1 MSERMD
7 LGAVSAYAIAVEN
20 GFEGTEAEWLESL
33 KGDTGAKGDTGE
45 SGKSAYQI
53 AVDDGFSGTE
63 SEWLASLKGKKGDA
77 GATYDDTEIKQ
88 DIAKI
93 QKTQSILGAKNLL
106 AYPYYDQ
113 SQVKNG
119 VTWTINDD
127 TSITVNGTAT
137 SYSYIDLEHGNFVP
151 TTNEYI
157 ATIKNASW
165 AAVALQVILYDLEQM
180 KNVWQVGIVNP
191 TKITFTNEE
200 IAFINNGTY
209 IVIVRLFINGNFT
222 ADNVTV
228 YPMLRLAS
236 DTDDTWQPPAPTNY
250 QLNRKV
256 DAIAKGYL
264 SGKSIMVIGDSLTA
278 TYQGTS
284 WLKYLC
290 DRVGA
295 TAINN
300 ATSGAYMAKV
310 AYPDTTDTSVYAK
323 VCESE
328 SSMYIDENDVNPD
341 YIIVF
346 AGTNDIRHGTLGT
359 SGNDDVTTVYG
370 ALPHICEQLQTRFPN
385 AHLGF
390 ITPYKATATQYNY
403 QGFVD
408 AIKSVCAEYS
418 IPVFDNY
425 TYGGVNFRNEA
436 VQAALTRGDGLHL
449 NNKGWEYVSHKFE
462 AFIRSL

>member
-1 MSERMD
+1 MGVYNNNNGVLTPIANETQFIAPVNEYVTKPELEAIVPND
-7 LGAVSAYAIAVEN
+7 TSADNKLVNSDKLDTKLNDIWKAN
-20 GFEGTEAEWLESL
+20 GE
-33 KGDTGAKGDTGE
+33 
-45 SGKSAYQI
+45 
-53 AVDDGFSGTE
+53 
-63 SEWLASLKGKKGDA
+63 
-77 GATYDDTEIKQ
+77 
-88 DIAKI
+88 
-93 QKTQSILGAKNLL
+93 LGAKNLL
-106 AYPYYDQ
+106 VYPYDHQ

-119 VTWTINDD
+119 ITWTINDD
-127 TSITVNGTAT
+127 TSITANGTAT
-137 SYSYIDLEHGNFVP
+137 NYSYIDLEKGNFVP

-165 AAVALQVILYDLEQM
+165 TAVGMIVILYDLIQK
-180 KNVWQVGIVNP
+180 KNVWNISMVSL

-200 IAFINNGTY
+200 IALINNGTY
-209 IVIVRLFINGNFT
+209 VVIVRVFVNPNVT
-222 ADNVTV
+222 VDNVTV

-236 DTDDTWQPPAPTNY
+236 DTDDAWQPYAPTNY

-359 SGNDDVTTVYG
+359 NGNDDVTTVYG

-425 TYGGVNFRNEA
+425 TYGGVNFRNES

-449 NNKGWEYVSHKFE
+449 NNKGWEYVSYKFE

>member
-1 MSERMD
+1 MSKID
-7 LGAVSAYAIAVEN
+7 LGAVSTYAIAVEN
-20 GFEGTEAEWLESL
+20 GFSGTEAEWLESL
-33 KGDTGAKGDTGE
+33 KG
-45 SGKSAYQI
+45 S
-53 AVDDGFSGTE
+53 
-63 SEWLASLKGKKGDA
+63 
-77 GATYDDTEIKQ
+77 
-88 DIAKI
+88 
-93 QKTQSILGAKNLL
+93 
-106 AYPYYDQ
+106 
-113 SQVKNG
+113 NG
-119 VTWTINDD
+119 
-127 TSITVNGTAT
+127 
-137 SYSYIDLEHGNFVP
+137 
-151 TTNEYI
+151 
-157 ATIKNASW
+157 
-165 AAVALQVILYDLEQM
+165 
-180 KNVWQVGIVNP
+180 VGIVNVEQ
-191 TKITFTNEE
+191 TTTSAENGGVNIITVTLSNGTEKTFEVRNGTGGSGGSDIIPVDTELYNIPKNTGTFRFDATQLWGMSFAEDIHITTLKLVPFDESIIETVDFGIGSKGAVNISEMKQWIATETTLGDVVTLDVDIPTNEMLVMKFNTSNSLANLTYQKNQTGLSLWSTSE
-200 IAFINNGTY
+200 LAGYAPSCVLVGHTANSGSGT
-209 IVIVRLFINGNFT
+209 IPSG
-222 ADNVTV
+222 AEVT
-228 YPMLRLAS
+228 
-236 DTDDTWQPPAPTNY
+236 D
-250 QLNRKV
+250 
-256 DAIAKGYL
+256 YL

-278 TYQGTS
+278 SYQSTS
-284 WLKYLC
+284 WLKILC

-323 VCESE
+323 VCERE

-359 SGNDDVTTVYG
+359 SGSDDVTTVYG

-390 ITPYKATATQYNY
+390 ITPYKAAATQYNY

-436 VQAALTRGDGLHL
+436 VQTALTRGDGLHL